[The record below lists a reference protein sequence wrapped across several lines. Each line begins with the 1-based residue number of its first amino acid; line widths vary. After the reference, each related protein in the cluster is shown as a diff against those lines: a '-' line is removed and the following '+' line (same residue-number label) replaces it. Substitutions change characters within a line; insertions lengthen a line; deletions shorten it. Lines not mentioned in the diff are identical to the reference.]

1 MFKPK
6 WQFYEHLSF
15 LADMITPRR
24 TFSNLDEDSGS
35 NYDENGENLYPDD
48 SGFSPPGLPPKN
60 AKGKKKM
67 TPFEQTMVAA
77 ASTLKSI
84 SERPIQ
90 HPNQPPSA
98 VAAAPAPKSADD
110 LFGETVA
117 NLMSA
122 IPDSYEKDMI
132 KIEIEKMIYQLKHS
146 SQRTTQPTIARGFNN
161 NSMMMQTPPLGNS
174 RYMNLMTSPPASTSL
189 DSRFNG

>member
-60 AKGKKKM
+60 AKGKKKW

-132 KIEIEKMIYQLKHS
+132 KIEIGAYNALLVDLPKTAHRDYQRFMRMNEETFQVKKVIFVCGHLKKK
-146 SQRTTQPTIARGFNN
+146 
-161 NSMMMQTPPLGNS
+161 
-174 RYMNLMTSPPASTSL
+174 
-189 DSRFNG
+189 

>member
-1 MFKPK
+1 
-6 WQFYEHLSF
+6 
-15 LADMITPRR
+15 MITPRR

-132 KIEIEKMIYQLKHS
+132 KIEIGAYNALLVDLPKTAHRDYQRFMRMNEETFQVKKVIFVCGHLKKK
-146 SQRTTQPTIARGFNN
+146 
-161 NSMMMQTPPLGNS
+161 
-174 RYMNLMTSPPASTSL
+174 
-189 DSRFNG
+189 